1 MKTTFIVLGLLLL
14 LVLIFSLSF
23 NTKGAK
29 YLILLGSGLHNDQET
44 FVMLRRVNRAALY
57 LSQNPECL
65 VVVSGGITGN
75 SSVSEASV
83 MKRMLKDRHIEEERI
98 IVEDKSHN
106 TRENM
111 LFSKALIDT
120 NESIVVCSSD
130 YHVFRAKLLA
140 IKYGYSCRSIYCQS
154 TLIELLVHL
163 PIELFCIIKD
173 LLVK

>member
-1 MKTTFIVLGLLLL
+1 MKTTLTVLLLL
-14 LVLIFSLSF
+14 LLLILIFALSF

-29 YLILLGSGLHNDQET
+29 YLILLGSGLHHDQET

-57 LSQNPECL
+57 LSQNPDCK

-75 SSVSEASV
+75 STVSEASV
-83 MKRMLKDRHIEEERI
+83 MKKMLKDRHIEEDRI
-98 IVEDKSHN
+98 IVEDKSQN

-111 LFSKALIDT
+111 LFSKELIDT

-140 IKYGYSCRSIYCQS
+140 IKYGYSCRSIFCQS
-154 TLIELLVHL
+154 TFLELLVHL
-163 PIELFCIIKD
+163 PVELFCIVKD
-173 LLVK
+173 LIAK